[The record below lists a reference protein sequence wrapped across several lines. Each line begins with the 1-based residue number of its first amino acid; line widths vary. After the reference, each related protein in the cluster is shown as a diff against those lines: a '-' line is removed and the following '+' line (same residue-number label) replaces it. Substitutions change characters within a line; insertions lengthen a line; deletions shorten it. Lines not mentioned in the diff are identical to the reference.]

1 MGFSVIKKAIIA
13 ANETGLYKQLD
24 EITGFS
30 GKQLVGTLQRLA
42 QELNEQNECYL
53 EIGVFQGMTLLS
65 VAKANE
71 KLTCFGID
79 NFSQFDPD
87 GTNKEIIK
95 NRAKINS
102 IRNFNLIESD
112 FEGAFDKLEY
122 HLNGKRI
129 GLYFVDGP
137 HDYRSQLICLEFIK
151 PYLSENAVIVV
162 DDANYRH
169 VRQAN
174 SDFIKANP
182 GYTLFYENYTNHHP
196 HYANK
201 TNTKFKDEWW
211 NGVNI
216 IVRDKECVLDREFP
230 VTERDRSL
238 YFSDHIIHSEK
249 YSYLAPQALKIA
261 RGLLDFHLIDLAK
274 GVVSCFMK
282 KNSSISKIH
291 KGKYR
296 SMNVFSENLP
306 HHNFNSKLRTDI

>member
-1 MGFSVIKKAIIA
+1 MNFSEIKEAITT
-13 ANETGLYKQLD
+13 ANETGLDCQLN
-24 EITGFS
+24 EVTGFS

-42 QELNEQNECYL
+42 KGLDIQNECYL
-53 EIGVFQGMTLLS
+53 EVGVFQGMTLLS

-71 KLTCFGID
+71 KLSCFGID
-79 NFSQFDPD
+79 NFSQFDPK

-95 NRAKINS
+95 KRAKVNS
-102 IRNFNLIESD
+102 IANFSLIESD
-112 FEGAFDKLEY
+112 FEDAFDKLEY
-122 HLNGKRI
+122 NLSDKQI
-129 GLYFVDGP
+129 GVYFVDGP

-151 PYLSENAVIVV
+151 PYLSENAVIVI

-182 GYTLFYENYTNHHP
+182 EYTLFYENYTNHHP
-196 HYANK
+196 HYAEK
-201 TNTKFKDEWW
+201 ANTEFKEEWW

-216 IVRDKECVLDREFP
+216 IVRDKESVLDKAFP

-238 YFSDHIIHSEK
+238 YFNDHIIHSEK

-261 RGLLDFHLIDLAK
+261 RGLLDFHLIDFAK
-274 GVVSCFMK
+274 GLISCFMK
-282 KNSSISKIH
+282 RNSSISKVH

-306 HHNFNSKLRTDI
+306 RHNFNSKLKD